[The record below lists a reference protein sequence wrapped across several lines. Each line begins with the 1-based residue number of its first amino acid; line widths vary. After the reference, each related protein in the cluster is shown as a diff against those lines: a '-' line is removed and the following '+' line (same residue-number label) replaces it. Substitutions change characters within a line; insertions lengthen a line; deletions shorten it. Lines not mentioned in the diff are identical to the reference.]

1 MAPNLRCLAP
11 ERFGSLVNDGGLPA
25 SFLHAYS
32 VPRRTAWLP
41 AGVKLHR

>member
-1 MAPNLRCLAP
+1 MAPNLRGLPA
-11 ERFGSLVNDGGLPA
+11 RFESSVKVAFLPA

-41 AGVKLHR
+41 AGVKLQM